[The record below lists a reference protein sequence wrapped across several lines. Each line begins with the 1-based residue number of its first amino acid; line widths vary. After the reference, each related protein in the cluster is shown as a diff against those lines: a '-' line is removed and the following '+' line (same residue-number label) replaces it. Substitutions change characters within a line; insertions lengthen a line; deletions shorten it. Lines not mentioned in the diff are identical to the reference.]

1 MQLPHL
7 SRFINSVAGSLWEHF
22 NLSKLRI
29 SFEKTSSRLGDS
41 SCINNMEDLSSL
53 EGPPMQDGRFTPMS
67 FPMSPVS
74 PENTYIAYNPLR
86 DVAQGS
92 VSPLSSARSAY
103 ARSSISSIPV
113 RFFHLYVLELDLLTA
128 QGSNQVPPLRNSR
141 SHSALRDTTDVP
153 PRPASTDNT
162 NTSAPFWLLVNGRLV
177 WIEDLQLWV
186 LWDDVVASQALG
198 AHYSQQ
204 QQRGQQQQQ
213 QQRQSG
219 RGIRTWKSLPPLP
232 HEIHHL
238 LPMPMD
244 IGPSFDPNDR
254 IQRRDHYYSQTSPT
268 NARIQ
273 LQWAS
278 LAGQLGW
285 FIYSI

>member
-1 MQLPHL
+1 
-7 SRFINSVAGSLWEHF
+7 
-22 NLSKLRI
+22 
-29 SFEKTSSRLGDS
+29 
-41 SCINNMEDLSSL
+41 MEDLSSL
-53 EGPPMQDGRFTPMS
+53 EGPPMQDGRFSPTS

-86 DVAQGS
+86 DVPQGS

-103 ARSSISSIPV
+103 ARSSISSV
-113 RFFHLYVLELDLLTA
+113 

-153 PRPASTDNT
+153 PRPASTDNSNS

-186 LWDDVVASQALG
+186 LWDDVVASQSLG
-198 AHYSQQ
+198 DYYTQQ
-204 QQRGQQQQQ
+204 QQRGQQQQ

-254 IQRRDHYYSQTSPT
+254 IQRRDHYYPQTSPM
-268 NARIQ
+268 NARTQ

-278 LAGQLGW
+278 LAGQLAPHMASRDRAPSRPVPHHSQSYPQSLQPAQPSQSHAARPVQGS
-285 FIYSI
+285 YHYYT

>member
-1 MQLPHL
+1 
-7 SRFINSVAGSLWEHF
+7 
-22 NLSKLRI
+22 
-29 SFEKTSSRLGDS
+29 
-41 SCINNMEDLSSL
+41 MEDLSSL
-53 EGPPMQDGRFTPMS
+53 EGPPIQDGRFTPIFS
-67 FPMSPVS
+67 PMSPVS
-74 PENTYIAYNPLR
+74 PENTCIAYNPLR
-86 DVAQGS
+86 GVPQGS
-92 VSPLSSARSAY
+92 VSPLTSTARSVR

-113 RFFHLYVLELDLLTA
+113 RSFSLLGPWIGLTKC
-128 QGSNQVPPLRNSR
+128 QGSAPVPPLRNSR
-141 SHSALRDTTDVP
+141 SHTALRDTTDIP
-153 PRPASTDNT
+153 PRPASTDNSN

-186 LWDDVVASQALG
+186 LWDDVVASQTLG
-198 AHYSQQ
+198 AYYSEQQQRSQQ
-204 QQRGQQQQQ
+204 QS

-238 LPMPMD
+238 LPSPVD

-254 IQRRDHYYSQTSPT
+254 TRRRDHYFSQTSPT

-278 LAGQLGW
+278 LAGQLGT
-285 FIYSI
+285 ILSHIKLIGYS

>member
-1 MQLPHL
+1 
-7 SRFINSVAGSLWEHF
+7 
-22 NLSKLRI
+22 
-29 SFEKTSSRLGDS
+29 
-41 SCINNMEDLSSL
+41 MEDLSSL
-53 EGPPMQDGRFTPMS
+53 EGPPIQDGRFTPVS

-86 DVAQGS
+86 DAPQGS
-92 VSPLSSARSAY
+92 VSPLTSAARSVY
-103 ARSSISSIPV
+103 ARSSISSIP
-113 RFFHLYVLELDLLTA
+113 
-128 QGSNQVPPLRNSR
+128 GSNQVTPLRNSR
-141 SHSALRDTTDVP
+141 SHSALRDTTDIP

-162 NTSAPFWLLVNGRLV
+162 TNNTSAPFWLLVNGRLV

-186 LWDDVVASQALG
+186 LWDDVVASQSLG
-198 AHYSQQ
+198 AYYSQQ
-204 QQRGQQQQQ
+204 QQRSQQQQQ

-244 IGPSFDPNDR
+244 VGPSFDPNER
-254 IQRRDHYYSQTSPT
+254 IQLRDHYYSQTSPA

-278 LAGQLGW
+278 LAGQLAPHISSADRAPTRRPVPQHSQSYPQSLQPAQSSHSQTQPVHQGSYHY
-285 FIYSI
+285 YS

>member
-1 MQLPHL
+1 VIHQYKQHGGPILP
-7 SRFINSVAGSLWEHF
+7 RRPANPRWSLHSYFLPNVPSLAREYLHC
-22 NLSKLRI
+22 LQSTARRQPRLRI
-29 SFEKTSSRLGDS
+29 ATNICRTICLCQELYIQYSSTL
-41 SCINNMEDLSSL
+41 
-53 EGPPMQDGRFTPMS
+53 
-67 FPMSPVS
+67 
-74 PENTYIAYNPLR
+74 APLFR
-86 DVAQGS
+86 KYTVTQ
-92 VSPLSSARSAY
+92 
-103 ARSSISSIPV
+103 
-113 RFFHLYVLELDLLTA
+113 LLTDV
-128 QGSNQVPPLRNSR
+128 QGSNQVTPLRNSR
-141 SHSALRDTTDVP
+141 SHSALRDTTDIP

-162 NTSAPFWLLVNGRLV
+162 NTNNTSAPFWLLVNGRLV

-186 LWDDVVASQALG
+186 LWDDVVASQNLG
-198 AHYSQQ
+198 AYYSQQ
-204 QQRGQQQQQ
+204 QQRNQQQQ

-285 FIYSI
+285 SSYF